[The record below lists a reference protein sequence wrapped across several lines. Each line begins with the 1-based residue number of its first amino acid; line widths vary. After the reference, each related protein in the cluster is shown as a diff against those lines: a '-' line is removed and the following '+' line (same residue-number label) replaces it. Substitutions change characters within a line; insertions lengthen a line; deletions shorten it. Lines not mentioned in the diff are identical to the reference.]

1 MTGRAAILLVLA
13 GLLAGCNLAGD
24 ITPPPALATAQAAA
38 PVPATSEATSA
49 AAPTSSSPA
58 TQAPADVPAPAG
70 IDTARGRVIWTEKCA
85 PCHGETGQSDGVMTA
100 NLPSP
105 PPQLGSAELARAA
118 RPADWYAVVTNG
130 RIDRLMPAFA
140 SLSDAERWDVVAYAL
155 SLGSP
160 AADVQ
165 AGEAL
170 YAENACAQ
178 CHGDGQGGGG
188 GGPSFRIPGLVQQ
201 RSLDDLAQAIRAGS
215 PPAMPSYGETL
226 TDDQVWALASY
237 VRTLAWSSPG
247 AEQPSTPAALQS
259 GSIGG
264 RVINGTAG
272 ASLPQ
277 GLEVILTGFDGEQE
291 VYRQT
296 ASVASDGSYAFTDL
310 PAVAG
315 RIYGATVSYA
325 GVLYF
330 SEGAHLAGD
339 GAPLDLPIT
348 IHDTTTDAT
357 ALSIERLHI
366 LFDFTLPER
375 VQVLELWVLSNRS
388 DRTIVAPPGGAA
400 VEAALPEGAT
410 DLGFEQ
416 GSIGDRF
423 MLTESGFGDT
433 QPVIPGTATSQFI
446 FSYVMP
452 YDGRLDFR
460 RPTDYAVEA
469 VVLLLPAAGVT
480 AEGSGLQDLGVQQMG
495 GQSVHSYASGAI
507 SAGGALELELSGK
520 PAAESVGAP
529 SSGLTNIAIGIGV
542 LGGLLIVAGLWWFR
556 PNRAGRPG
564 RETRPPPAPEADR
577 LIDEI
582 ADLDDA
588 FAAGGMEESVYRA
601 RRESLKRLLRDR
613 MR

>member
-1 MTGRAAILLVLA
+1 MMTRAAMILVLA
-13 GLLAGCNLAGD
+13 SLLAGCNLAGD

-38 PVPATSEATSA
+38 PVPATSEAAPA
-49 AAPTSSSPA
+49 AGPTSSSPA
-58 TQAPADVPAPAG
+58 TQAPADVPAPVG
-70 IDTARGRVIWTEKCA
+70 IDTARGGVIWTEKCA

-105 PPQLGSAELARAA
+105 PPQLGSAEVARTA
-118 RPADWYAVVTNG
+118 RPADWHAVVTNG
-130 RIDRLMPAFA
+130 RIERLMPAFA

-155 SLGSP
+155 SLSSP

-170 YAENACAQ
+170 YAENGCAQ
-178 CHGDGQGGGG
+178 CHGDGQSGGG
-188 GGPSFRIPGLVQQ
+188 GGPSFQIPGLVRQ

-226 TDDQVWALASY
+226 TDDQVWALANY
-237 VRTLAWSSPG
+237 VRTLAWGSG
-247 AEQPSTPAALQS
+247 IAEPPSTPAALQS

-264 RVINGTAG
+264 LVINGTAG

-277 GLEVILTGFDGEQE
+277 GLEVILTGFDGELE

-296 ASVASDGSYAFTDL
+296 ASVAGDGSYAFSDI

-315 RIYGATVSYA
+315 RIYGATVSHT

-348 IHDTTTDAT
+348 IHDTTTDAS

-388 DRTIVAPPGGAA
+388 DRTIVAAPGGAA

-423 MLTESGFGDT
+423 MLTERGFGDT

-480 AEGSGLQDLGVQQMG
+480 AEGSGLQDLGVEQMG

-520 PAAESVGAP
+520 PTAESAGAP
-529 SSGLTNIAIGIGV
+529 SSGLTNAAI
-542 LGGLLIVAGLWWFR
+542 
-556 PNRAGRPG
+556 
-564 RETRPPPAPEADR
+564 
-577 LIDEI
+577 
-582 ADLDDA
+582 
-588 FAAGGMEESVYRA
+588 
-601 RRESLKRLLRDR
+601 
-613 MR
+613 